1 MPKLEWF
8 IGDLHIKKLKRQETY
23 SVRVRLTDA
32 DGNRS
37 YSPAG
42 GCGAPRRRAG
52 RFQNGVGAFRPFPDT
67 DHYDLLRRGGERK
80 R

>member
-8 IGDLHIKKLKRQETY
+8 IGDLHIKKLKRQDTY

-37 YSPAG
+37 YSPAKKVEAKSKDQAVAKAVEYRDRYG
-42 GCGAPRRRAG
+42 RERR
-52 RFQNGVGAFRPFPDT
+52 V
-67 DHYDLLRRGGERK
+67 LR
-80 R
+80 

>member
-8 IGDLHIKKLKRQETY
+8 IGDLHIKKLKRQDTY

-37 YSPAG
+37 NSPAKKVEAKSKDQAVAKAVEYRDRYG
-42 GCGAPRRRAG
+42 RERR
-52 RFQNGVGAFRPFPDT
+52 V
-67 DHYDLLRRGGERK
+67 LR
-80 R
+80 